1 MLWGTG
7 VVLDLAAQA
16 VDVHHDGIVVHGDQV
31 APDLLVDHVFGK
43 HLLRV
48 ADKEQQEGALFLRE
62 VELHIVFVKPHG
74 GGVAEERPAADLLA
88 VLLRE
93 ALAPADE
100 GFDLGP

>member
-1 MLWGTG
+1 M
-7 VVLDLAAQA
+7 
-16 VDVHHDGIVVHGDQV
+16 
-31 APDLLVDHVFGK
+31 LLVDHVFGK
-43 HLLRV
+43 YLLRV

-62 VELHIVFVKPHG
+62 VELHIVFVKPHS